1 MKYLVMTAPDE
12 DGISEV
18 FYSVIMPEGIAPSG
32 LIERWNLLVE
42 SSPVK
47 VVSTASAENLGLNA
61 VWDEKSKTF
70 SEASDKPLQNRKP
83 LDTKAHSFVINNE
96 VISVIVDNEPEV
108 TGPKFD
114 AGFSKPVIVKSV
126 SDDSDIDLGYLW
138 NGNEFLTPEGV

>member
-18 FYSVIMPEGIAPSG
+18 FYSVIMPEDIAPSG

-126 SDDSDIDLGYLW
+126 SEDSDIDLGYLW
-138 NGNEFLTPEGV
+138 NGNEFLAPEGV